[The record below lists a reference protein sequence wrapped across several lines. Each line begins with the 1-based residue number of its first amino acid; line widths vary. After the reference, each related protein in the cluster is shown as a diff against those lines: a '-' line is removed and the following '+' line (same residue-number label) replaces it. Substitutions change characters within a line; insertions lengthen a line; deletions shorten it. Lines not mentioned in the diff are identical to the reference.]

1 MTVSLLLL
9 MSYGMVG
16 ETAHEWIGVV
26 MLVLFLLHH
35 IWNKHWSR
43 SLFKGKYTAIRILQ
57 TILVILIL
65 LCMLGSMFSG
75 IILSR
80 HVFAFLTIRGL
91 NSFARNQH
99 MICAYWGFVLM
110 SLHLGFHWNRMIG
123 MARKRLKSSAHI
135 FTWTLRLL
143 AVLLAGYGIYAFI
156 QRGIGRYMLLL
167 DQYVFFDY
175 TEPLILFVMDYV
187 AVMGLFVFV
196 GHYLSKALIYS

>member
-1 MTVSLLLL
+1 
-9 MSYGMVG
+9 
-16 ETAHEWIGVV
+16 

-35 IWNKHWSR
+35 IWNSHWSC
-43 SLFKGKYTAIRILQ
+43 SLFKGKYTAIRFLQ

-80 HVFAFLTIRGL
+80 HVFAFLPIRGL
-91 NSFARNQH
+91 NSFARNLH

-110 SLHLGFHWNRMIG
+110 SLHLGFYWKRMLG
-123 MARKRLKSSAHI
+123 MTKRNLKSPAHI
-135 FTWTLRLL
+135 FTWILRLL
-143 AVLLAGYGIYAFI
+143 AVLFAGYGIYAFI

-175 TEPLILFVMDYV
+175 IEPLIFFVMDYA
-187 AVMGLFVFV
+187 AVMGLFAFV
-196 GHYLSKALIYS
+196 GHCLSKVLIYGRRKKNIKNDSL